1 MTYPLEFRRH
11 VQKVQQELKLNDEE
25 TAKRFCI
32 GINSVRRWRVRVEP
46 CLKRNCPAKK
56 IDMQALEQDVKEHPD
71 SYEYERAQR
80 FGVSRSG
87 IHAALVRLRVTRKKK
102 SEPPQGG

>member
-1 MTYPLEFRRH
+1 MTYPIEFRRH
-11 VQKVQQELKLNDEE
+11 VQKVQQDLKLSDEE

-46 CLKRNCPAKK
+46 HLKRNRAATK
-56 IDMQALEQDVKEHPD
+56 IDVGALEQDVKDRPD
-71 SYEYERAQR
+71 DYQYERAQR

-87 IHAALVRLRVTRKKK
+87 MGAALRRVGMTRKKK
-102 SEPPQGG
+102 SKSSKG

>member
-46 CLKRNCPAKK
+46 HLKRNKPATK
-56 IDMQALEQDVKEHPD
+56 IDMQALEQDVKDRPD
-71 SYEYERAQR
+71 DYQYERAQR
-80 FGVSRSG
+80 FGVSKSG
-87 IHAALVRLRVTRKKK
+87 MGSALVRLKVTRKKK
-102 SEPPQGG
+102 SEPPQG